1 MLIILVN
8 SQIYAQNLEKKDTIY
23 INDDSFSEVIIYNS
37 KDSLYTD
44 LVNKKIYLWGSAKV
58 EMSGINMVAGYILI
72 DLEKNEILASYRLEK
87 DSSRTELP
95 VFTDGTEKI
104 EAAKIRYNLNSKRG
118 FIEETNIKQ
127 EETYL
132 HMETAKKQAND
143 EIHFV
148 RGRYTTCDQ
157 EEPHY
162 HFQLSKAVLIPEKR
176 IVTGPMNLYINGVP
190 TPLGL
195 PFSAIPL
202 NTKERNKGFLF
213 PEFVPLST
221 YGFGIQNLG
230 YYIPIN
236 DRLQTTLY
244 ANLYNR
250 GSWGLRNDLDYAK
263 RYGYSGKLSVG
274 FQQFFSGFPSN
285 DKPFKV
291 SVIWSHRK
299 DPKSNPNWSFASS
312 VNFISDNQS
321 KNSLDPLNPT
331 FFNNSFNSDVNLS
344 RNFPGKPLTTGMKLS
359 VRQNSIT
366 KNIALVSPVLNVNL
380 NRVFPFKSLVKN
392 PRNEFQKMIE
402 RTGFTYSM
410 EGQNRSTF
418 ADSLLNQ
425 GAFNLISDQFFNG
438 FSQQMSLQTTF
449 GLFKNSIKI
458 NPSVGYSNKINF
470 QQITKSYN
478 PTLNNAQ
485 TDTIQKFGM
494 AHDFNLNVNLTTV
507 VYSYYRFIGK
517 RQPIVRHLMTPTI
530 GYRYVPGLNT
540 LSTAFAGVNQSLI
553 SYSPFEKSIYQASYG
568 NTSSFLTF
576 GVNNTFELKQKSNK
590 DTLTGFA
597 KTRLVDQFSITG
609 NYDFMK
615 DSMNLSNISL
625 NLRISPAN
633 WINFV
638 SSANF
643 SPYAWDIAS
652 GKNLSSYALSQNQ
665 GLGRFLSSNFT
676 TTLTIAPKKSRE
688 RIEEKKEELNTN
700 WNSDFNYFAL
710 HPEFLQ
716 QFDIPWKINFS
727 HVVGI
732 NANTFKSQSNP
743 DNYNVIHTIVS
754 QGDVSFTRRW
764 KLGST
769 LNFDLKQ
776 FKISNAFLSVSR
788 NLHCWDLSF
797 YWTPVGTNKSF
808 LITIRNTSNLL
819 RDAKLDFR
827 KPPVFL

>member
-1 MLIILVN
+1 MFSSRIC
-8 SQIYAQNLEKKDTIY
+8 YAQPTGIKDTIY
-23 INDDSFSEVIIYNS
+23 LDDESMKDVLIYNA

-44 LVNKKIYLWGSAKV
+44 FKNKKIYLWGSAKV
-58 EMSGINMVAGYILI
+58 EMTGINMVAGFILI
-72 DLEKNEILASYRLEK
+72 DLDKNEILASYRLEK
-87 DSSRTELP
+87 DSIRTEMP
-95 VFTDGTEKI
+95 IFTDGNERI
-104 EAAKIRYNLNSKRG
+104 EAARIRYNLNSKRG

-132 HMETAKKQAND
+132 HMGIAKKQSND
-143 EIHFV
+143 DIHFIN
-148 RGRYTTCDQ
+148 GRFTTCDQ
-157 EEPHY
+157 LEPHY

-176 IVTGPMNLYINGVP
+176 IVTGPMNLHINGVP

-202 NTKERNKGFLF
+202 KTKERDKGFLF
-213 PEFVPLST
+213 PEFVPLSA
-221 YGFGIQNLG
+221 YGFGLQNLG

-250 GSWGLRNDLDYAK
+250 GSWGLRNELDYAK
-263 RYGYSGKLSVG
+263 RYGYSGKLNVG

-291 SVIWSHRK
+291 SVMWSHRK
-299 DPKSNPNWSFASS
+299 DPKSNPNWNFSSS

-331 FFNNSFNSDVNLS
+331 FFNNSFNSDVNL
-344 RNFPGKPLTTGMKLS
+344 NKIFPGKPVSMGVKMS

-366 KNIALVSPVLNVNL
+366 RNIALISPVLNVNV

-392 PRNEFQKMIE
+392 PSNEFEKMLE

-418 ADSLLNQ
+418 GDSLLNQ
-425 GAFNLISDQFFNG
+425 GAFSQIGSKFFNG
-438 FSQQMSLQTTF
+438 VSQQMSLQTTF
-449 GLFKNSIKI
+449 GLFKNAIKI
-458 NPSVGYSNKINF
+458 NPSISYANKINL
-470 QQITKSYN
+470 QQIEKNYDATIDNTK
-478 PTLNNAQ
+478 
-485 TDTIQKFGM
+485 TDTVQKFGM

-517 RQPIVRHLMTPTI
+517 SKPILRHLMTPTI

-540 LSTAFAGVNQSLI
+540 LSSSFAGAGQTLI
-553 SYSPFEKSIYQASYG
+553 TYSPFERSIYQANYG

-576 GVNNTFELKQKSNK
+576 GVNNTFELKRKSNK
-590 DTLTGFA
+590 DTLTGFS
-597 KTRLVDQFSITG
+597 KLRLVDQFSITG
-609 NYDFMK
+609 NYDFQR
-615 DSMNLSNISL
+615 DSMNLSNIAL

-638 SSANF
+638 STANF
-643 SPYAWDIAS
+643 SPYSWNEQS
-652 GKNLSSYALSQNQ
+652 GKTEGKYAVSTQQ
-665 GLGRFLSSNFT
+665 GLGRFLSTNFT
-676 TTLTIAPKKSRE
+676 STLTIAPKKSIE
-688 RIEEKKEELNTN
+688 IIEESTDELNSN
-700 WNSDFNYFAL
+700 WNADFNYFAL
-710 HPEFLQ
+710 HPEQLQ
-716 QFDIPWKINFS
+716 QFNIPWKLNIS

-732 NANTFKSQSNP
+732 NANTFKTTSNP
-743 DNYNVIHTIVS
+743 SDYNLIHTLVA
-754 QGDVSFTRRW
+754 QGDMSFTRRW
-764 KLGST
+764 KMGANV
-769 LNFDLKQ
+769 NFDMKQ
-776 FKISNAFLSVSR
+776 AKISNAFLSLGR

-797 YWTPVGTNKSF
+797 YWTPIGTNKSF
-808 LITIRNTSNLL
+808 LLTIRNTSTML